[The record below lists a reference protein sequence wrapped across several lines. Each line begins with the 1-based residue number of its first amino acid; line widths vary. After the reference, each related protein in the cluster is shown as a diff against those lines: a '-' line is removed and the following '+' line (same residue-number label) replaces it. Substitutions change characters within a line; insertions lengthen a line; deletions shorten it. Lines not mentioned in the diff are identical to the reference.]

1 MKKILNINI
10 IQCKKWDDYRHIKL
24 NETNT
29 IDTKKPQLIFN
40 IDEKGESIVDS
51 LHNQAAFDTLKDFK
65 SEKCYYDLSKYYIKA
80 IEYMPEIFGINNKY
94 CLPVFLKNDD
104 VDACN
109 WSICY
114 NHLFTEAKRNVV
126 KDNNSTYY
134 KLGDTIDDFWYKDY
148 VDNTQQRTQEEK
160 AFPKNARLTAKNFV
174 KYIGFY
180 DEVIRNDVYVALH
193 NTTTMVIYKYLHNNE
208 NINLD

>member
-10 IQCKKWDDYRHIKL
+10 IPCTKWKNYRHIELKEANKVN
-24 NETNT
+24 NET
-29 IDTKKPQLIFN
+29 PQLIFT

-51 LHNQAAFDTLKDFK
+51 LHNKIAFDTLKDFK
-65 SEKCYYDLSKYYIKA
+65 SEKCYYTLSKYYIKA
-80 IEYMPEIFGINNKY
+80 IEYMPEVFGINNKY
-94 CLPVFLKNDD
+94 CLPEFLKNDD

-114 NHLFTEAKRNVV
+114 NHLFTESKRSVIE
-126 KDNNSTYY
+126 NNFNTYY

-160 AFPKNARLTAKNFV
+160 AFPKNARLTAENFV

-180 DEVIRNDVYVALH
+180 DNLIKNNIYVALH
-193 NTTTMVIYKYLHNNE
+193 NTTTMVLYKYLHKDKK
-208 NINLD
+208 INLD